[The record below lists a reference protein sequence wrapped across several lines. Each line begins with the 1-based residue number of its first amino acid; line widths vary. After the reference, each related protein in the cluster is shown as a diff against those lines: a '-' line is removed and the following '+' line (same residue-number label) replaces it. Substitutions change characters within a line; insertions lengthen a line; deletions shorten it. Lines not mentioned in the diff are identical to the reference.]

1 MGHETRKEIS
11 RSMLLHGGFDHPVD
25 LTGFNLRDKGHGLEY
40 LRTHGPQT
48 VSGTGLGSRF
58 REVERIHQ
66 ENLTRLSNM
75 SEDEIANERELLL
88 SSMNPSM
95 VAFLLHKNRR
105 NIPTNGRSSQKE
117 QVRSRFSRSRG
128 PTSPLSD
135 DPLVMGVTQLEVE
148 KLEWTRDLP
157 VTARRPPELHVV
169 PGSQQCSS
177 EDIEMNEPHPENKT
191 IKPCQARFDLCG
203 LVVPPEAVLD
213 THLGLHHHGE
223 EPERAGYTIGE
234 LFHLSRSS
242 VPAQRR
248 LALATLA
255 TALGQTRRGRH
266 VHNLAPVSSPSLIWG
281 LLSSS
286 SDPVE
291 GDGPG
296 SGGGKGGVAFLLRWC
311 LDESTYLN
319 STHEW
324 PLQMATKQ
332 HLFLAPPTLQR
343 KVPSKIPGVLQ
354 LTKSGTE
361 EEPDH
366 SEAMSLDPVLF
377 LFTQGQLGQ
386 RLAWLLSDEKGNL
399 RTKLPPDAVGLWLP
413 ALLIRAVRHSSA
425 LAYRVFSIPNLF
437 RTLLDHYL
445 PVCHGTDSSL
455 ASAVRPTRLSQA
467 TGIPFA
473 AVMLLCR
480 LTMLTSTSIRLAMVN
495 DLRLVERCCSYLI
508 PSEAEV
514 AQGGNHLSE
523 QWSPFSRLPPALPL
537 KLAAQVHIE
546 ALRCLSTC
554 LVPVSDAE
562 PIPLHALNCIWN
574 TLPILCATLKRMVD
588 TYFEH
593 FGTPRQP
600 HTEDVLILPQLLVS
614 WISFLTQ
621 AFESFALGSRKITN
635 WSVQSFHECIDE
647 LFRHIL
653 QVLGH
658 ILSKFTCG
666 FAALEEIHVHLS
678 NHGITANLVAVVV
691 DCSLRLLDAQQRVD
705 RLPQT
710 PPFFQRIETL
720 WTTYLL
726 PLFSHD
732 VWSRT
737 VGRFVRSRSVLT
749 GVPEMMADVDVVT
762 VPRLPSVEND
772 PNPNR
777 PVINWTNLSSSTS
790 IDEGLLEPVDLA
802 PRCLPDLGTRVCFRH
817 RTADPGLAAFVWPK
831 SGIRMEDDCNPLS
844 PAPGD
849 FCSLALLTCT
859 LSALER
865 ILLKWRFHLAS
876 DSVSPHVFAPLIGW
890 IRRLATKRPLPWLS
904 GSTITSL
911 PYALIA
917 MESYTV
923 GRAVLV
929 LSQMRLYAE
938 TTTKERVL
946 FRLMKVLVEVEQYK
960 GEHLDSRMLRHIG
973 VTRCGRF
980 RTNRSSEKVASSDA
994 ASGLDDQF
1002 LHNVLQVYRKY
1013 SCGTNL
1019 EGLVEDAAKETR
1031 DSHLPTLSEESDMD
1045 QNQLVVGRA
1054 CHPPADVSRI
1064 QTPINCSISVASSLL
1079 PHDWSYAPLIG
1090 QYLQAKRLANAGITA
1105 SSNETEQQKSLFD
1118 LTVGLRWLL
1127 FLYQV
1132 HFCQD
1137 SPGNCGILDPLAHLA
1152 RLSLGCLGYAGAGG
1166 LGFGQSGILLAK
1178 LIHLVGSMC
1187 RLQQNSSR
1195 PYSLETVDLP
1205 PFCASFYDVY
1215 TDLLGHFAAL
1225 SYNSPVFANLI
1236 LWPCQQFCHMKYR
1249 RALWGEY
1256 QSALVAVRL
1265 RLDQLLL
1272 PVDSFLDPEE
1282 TDESVLRVYASA
1294 LLSGGVRVD
1303 RQPLLFL
1310 IAVHHINRY
1319 LYHTQNIKS
1328 AFVQQFSRLVRAAP
1342 RHQDSNRQKPA
1353 TSLRASVLDV
1363 IQHYKQ
1369 PNSVWTRQSP
1379 QILPDDCL
1387 AVGVTD
1393 PLVVCR
1399 GAQHMFESDSAVP
1412 FTTLVTNAG
1421 IECYSPDQLPA
1432 HRKTFWDQYIST

>member
-1 MGHETRKEIS
+1 
-11 RSMLLHGGFDHPVD
+11 MLLNRKIKDELELLLEHEQFMRNAANRGASSGITTDSFPTQVTSMPCADPLSSLDIRERDLHEDDFEITFEDRPQTTSFPVAFRRSAVSVGESP
-25 LTGFNLRDKGHGLEY
+25 TSSPSTKSIFAREMELRAVKRRAQQQHDPVSSDGRALLNKGNGLEY

-58 REVERIHQ
+58 REVERIHH
-66 ENLTRLSNM
+66 ENLTRLSHM
-75 SEDEIANERELLL
+75 SEDEIENERELLL
-88 SSMNPSM
+88 SSMKRP
-95 VAFLLHKNRR
+95 
-105 NIPTNGRSSQKE
+105 PQKE
-117 QVRSRFSRSRG
+117 QVKSRFSRSRG
-128 PTSPLSD
+128 PANNATSPLSD
-135 DPLVMGVTQLEVE
+135 DPMAMGLAQLEEE

-177 EDIEMNEPHPENKT
+177 EDIEMNETHSENKT
-191 IKPCQARFDLCG
+191 IKSCQARFDLCG
-203 LVVPPEAVLD
+203 LVVPPEAVLA

-286 SDPVE
+286 RDPVE

-311 LDESTYLN
+311 LDESVSSLTSVGAVSAGADISISGHAGGASLGLTVECIRGLAN
-319 STHEW
+319 LLCDADGE
-324 PLQMATKQ
+324 

-354 LTKSGTE
+354 LTKAGAE

-366 SEAMSLDPVLF
+366 SEAMALDPVLF

-413 ALLIRAVRHSSA
+413 ALLSRAVRHSPA

-445 PVCHGTDSSL
+445 PVCYGNDSTS
-455 ASAVRPTRLSQA
+455 ASAVRPTCLSQA

-480 LTMLTSTSIRLAMVN
+480 LTMLTSTSIRLAMIN
-495 DLRLVERCCSYLI
+495 DLRLIERCCSYLI

-514 AQGGNHLSE
+514 VQDRNHLSE

-554 LVPVSDAE
+554 LVPASDAE
-562 PIPLHALNCIWN
+562 PIPLYALNCIWS
-574 TLPILCATLKRMVD
+574 TLPILCATLNRIANA
-588 TYFEH
+588 YFEH
-593 FGTPRQP
+593 FGTPTQP

-621 AFESFALGSRKITN
+621 AFESFVLGSRKITN

-647 LFRHIL
+647 LFRHVL

-666 FAALEEIHVHLS
+666 FAALEEIHMHLL

-691 DCSLRLLDAQQRVD
+691 DCSVRLLDAQQQMD

-737 VGRFVRSRSVLT
+737 VRRFIRSRSVLT
-749 GVPEMMADVDVVT
+749 GAPETMGDVDVVT
-762 VPRLPSVEND
+762 VPRLPPDEND
-772 PNPNR
+772 LNPNR
-777 PVINWTNLSSSTS
+777 PLIDWTNLSSSTS

-802 PRCLPDLGTRVCFRH
+802 PRCLPDLGTRVCFRY

-844 PAPGD
+844 SASGD

-859 LSALER
+859 VSALER
-865 ILLKWRFHLAS
+865 ILLSWRFHLAS
-876 DSVSPHVFAPLIGW
+876 DGVSPHVFAPLVGW
-890 IRRLATKRPLPWLS
+890 IRRLAKKRPLPWLPGHS
-904 GSTITSL
+904 GSTMTSLPYALIAIESYTLGKAVLVLAQRILLNWRFHLASDGVSPHVFAPLVGWIRRLAKKRPLPWLPGHSGSPMTSL

-917 MESYTV
+917 MESYTL
-923 GRAVLV
+923 GKAVLV
-929 LSQMRLYAE
+929 LAQVLTHQCALSSRLARE
-938 TTTKERVL
+938 TFTDEDK
-946 FRLMKVLVEVEQYK
+946 RLLHRAALRLLPLLRGGQKQLLCALQDEVVFSPHQ
-960 GEHLDSRMLRHIG
+960 I
-973 VTRCGRF
+973 
-980 RTNRSSEKVASSDA
+980 RSLLSDA
-994 ASGLDDQF
+994 ASGLDDHF

-1013 SCGTNL
+1013 TCGINL
-1019 EGLVEDAAKETR
+1019 EGSVEDDAKEAR
-1031 DSHLPTLSEESDMD
+1031 
-1045 QNQLVVGRA
+1045 G
-1054 CHPPADVSRI
+1054 SR
-1064 QTPINCSISVASSLL
+1064 
-1079 PHDWSYAPLIG
+1079 
-1090 QYLQAKRLANAGITA
+1090 
-1105 SSNETEQQKSLFD
+1105 
-1118 LTVGLRWLL
+1118 
-1127 FLYQV
+1127 
-1132 HFCQD
+1132 
-1137 SPGNCGILDPLAHLA
+1137 
-1152 RLSLGCLGYAGAGG
+1152 
-1166 LGFGQSGILLAK
+1166 SG
-1178 LIHLVGSMC
+1178 
-1187 RLQQNSSR
+1187 
-1195 PYSLETVDLP
+1195 
-1205 PFCASFYDVY
+1205 
-1215 TDLLGHFAAL
+1215 
-1225 SYNSPVFANLI
+1225 
-1236 LWPCQQFCHMKYR
+1236 
-1249 RALWGEY
+1249 
-1256 QSALVAVRL
+1256 
-1265 RLDQLLL
+1265 
-1272 PVDSFLDPEE
+1272 VDS
-1282 TDESVLRVYASA
+1282 S
-1294 LLSGGVRVD
+1294 
-1303 RQPLLFL
+1303 
-1310 IAVHHINRY
+1310 
-1319 LYHTQNIKS
+1319 
-1328 AFVQQFSRLVRAAP
+1328 
-1342 RHQDSNRQKPA
+1342 
-1353 TSLRASVLDV
+1353 
-1363 IQHYKQ
+1363 
-1369 PNSVWTRQSP
+1369 
-1379 QILPDDCL
+1379 
-1387 AVGVTD
+1387 
-1393 PLVVCR
+1393 
-1399 GAQHMFESDSAVP
+1399 
-1412 FTTLVTNAG
+1412 
-1421 IECYSPDQLPA
+1421 IE
-1432 HRKTFWDQYIST
+1432 